1 MNSKVKVTADAAGN
15 VIVTSKNNSNYGF
28 IRVEQDRMVIDER
41 GFARKKRVSA
51 LIPGT
56 VADLKGFGW
65 KKDEEVDGKI
75 TIKEQ
80 TTPFN
85 INDPERD
92 YKIAGKTGIVCC
104 LYGEPIYRKAFFT
117 MDPRACDVTIA
128 HDNGD
133 AIKAAYAELSEAE
146 AKGEESNLTL

>member
-15 VIVTSKNNSNYGF
+15 VIVTSKNNPEFGY

-41 GFARKKRVSA
+41 GFARRKTVSA

-56 VADLKGFGW
+56 VSDLKSFGW
-65 KKDEEVDGKI
+65 TKGAEVSGKI
-75 TIKEQ
+75 VIKEQ

-85 INDPERD
+85 SKDPERD

-104 LYGEPIYRKAFFT
+104 LYGEPIYRKLFYSLDAN
-117 MDPRACDVTIA
+117 ASDVVIA
-128 HDNGD
+128 HDNGE
-133 AIKAAYAELSEAE
+133 AIKAAYAELSEQE
-146 AKGEESNLTL
+146 AKQEESNLTL